1 MTPERY
7 QKAGD
12 IYHAALNMPP
22 DHRPSFLDHV
32 CEADSDLR
40 REVESLIAAHDCV
53 GQFIEAPAMDVAAAV
68 IGIDEASVTVPGRIG
83 HYEVLSPIARG
94 GMGEVYRARDTRLGR
109 DVALKLPRHQ
119 LIVDLDAVR
128 RFEQEARAASSLNH
142 PNIVTIYEI
151 GEAAGRRFIAME
163 LVEGQSL
170 VTMIGRPMATSSLA
184 RIGRQLAQALAVSHA
199 AGIVHGDIK
208 PENVMVRS
216 DGYVK
221 VLDFGVARL
230 VSPALGEFTTEGM
243 PATAPGVGM
252 ILGTPRYMSP
262 EQTRGDATT
271 EASDV
276 FACGVVLYELA
287 TGRHPFPA
295 ESKPMLWRAIR
306 TADPTPPSRD
316 GLRIPAELERLLLR
330 MLEKHPPA
338 RPKFD
343 EVEAALASIASA
355 PHGDRDRHPAG
366 HNLPAS
372 RTSFIGRSAEL
383 AALEPMLLDPGI
395 RLVTLTG
402 PGGTGKTRLALEL
415 GARLTS
421 CFDGGVSFVD
431 LAPIA
436 DSSHVVAAVA
446 QAHGVRETGGRPLV
460 EALGERL
467 RSRGTMLLLLDN
479 FEQVAGAVWL
489 VSQLLDA
496 CPDLTVLVTSR
507 VVLHIYG
514 EHEFAV
520 QPLPPPDLATPYEQ
534 LMQVASVALFVQ
546 RASAV
551 QPGFRLTASDAAAVA
566 EICRR
571 LDGLPLAIELAAAR
585 IKMLAPAALLA
596 RLERRLELL
605 TGGARDRLPRQQTL
619 RGAIDWSYDLLTT
632 TERTLFRRLSVFA
645 GGCSLD
651 AIEAVCNTSEDLELD
666 VLSGVTSL
674 ADNSLL
680 VQRPSDEGQSRVV
693 MLETIR
699 EYARERLDESVEAF
713 AIERAHAAYA
723 LVLAEEG
730 TAEMTPGEREAWLRC
745 CDVEHDNLRA
755 AIRHLVAND
764 HAEWGLRLGSAL
776 FRFWEP
782 REYLTEGREALAAL
796 LATPGAGAP
805 TRARA
810 RALYHAGVLADT
822 QDDHATAERLHR
834 DALDIHRHFGDTKG
848 IAATLMGL
856 ARQLEKRGGHA
867 EARALLEESASL
879 WEHLG
884 DSTAADLARN
894 NIAGVARAEGNH
906 TLART
911 LLEQIIERSEKRGDL
926 QVVASALS
934 GLGDLAASRGDHD
947 LARRYQHECL
957 ARFKQLDD
965 RWGIA
970 RALTDLANID
980 LQAED
985 YNAAAASLAEALNAL
1000 HALGH
1005 QRGVAR
1011 RLEAL
1016 SWCAGRQARHS
1027 VAVRLA
1033 SAAAAIRERILVPA
1047 GDAERG
1053 QIAHTMAEARQLLD
1067 RADYDQAWAEG
1078 HKMTMDQIFDSLRA

>member
-7 QKAGD
+7 QKAGE
-12 IYHAALNMPP
+12 IYHAALSLAPA
-22 DHRPSFLDHV
+22 HRLGLLDGA
-32 CEADSDLR
+32 CESDSDLR
-40 REVESLIAAHDCV
+40 GEVESLLAAHDRV
-53 GQFIEAPAMDVAAAV
+53 GQFIEVPAMEVAAAL
-68 IGIDEASVTVPGRIG
+68 IAADEASGALTGRIG
-83 HYEVLSPIARG
+83 PYELLSPIARG
-94 GMGEVYRARDTRLGR
+94 GMGEVYRARDTTLGR
-109 DVALKLPRHQ
+109 DVALKLPHPLPR
-119 LIVDLDAVR
+119 VDLDVVR

-151 GEAAGRRFIAME
+151 GEAAGRRFLAME

-170 VTMIGRPMATSSLA
+170 ATMIGRPMAPSSLA
-184 RIGRQLAQALAVSHA
+184 RIGRQLAQALTVAHA
-199 AGIVHGDIK
+199 AGIVHGDVK

-221 VLDFGVARL
+221 VLDFGAARL
-230 VSPALGEFTTEGM
+230 VSAPQGARTTEAI
-243 PATAPGVGM
+243 PATSPGP

-262 EQTRGDATT
+262 EQTRGEAATG
-271 EASDV
+271 ASDV

-295 ESKPMLWRAIR
+295 ESQPMLWRAIR
-306 TADPTPPSRD
+306 TADPTPPSHD
-316 GLRIPAELERLLLR
+316 GPRIPAELERLLLR

-338 RPKFD
+338 RPKAG
-343 EVEAALASIASA
+343 EVEAALASIGSA
-355 PHGDRDRHPAG
+355 TQAEPDVQTPW
-366 HNLPAS
+366 HNLPAR
-372 RTSFIGRSAEL
+372 RTSFIGRSEEL
-383 AALEPMLLDPGI
+383 AALEPMLLDPDI
-395 RLVTLTG
+395 RLLTLTG
-402 PGGTGKTRLALEL
+402 PGGTGKTRLALEVGTRL
-415 GARLTS
+415 AR
-421 CFDGGVSFVD
+421 CFEGGVSFVN

-436 DSSHVVAAVA
+436 ESSHVLTAVA
-446 QAHGVRETGGRPLV
+446 QALGVRETGGRPLLEV
-460 EALGERL
+460 LCERL
-467 RSRGTMLLLLDN
+467 RSRGSILLLLDN

-520 QPLPPPDLATPYEQ
+520 QPLPVPDLATPHEQ

-546 RASAV
+546 RASTV
-551 QPGFRLTASDAAAVA
+551 QPGFRLTPSDAAAVA

-585 IKMLAPAALLA
+585 IKMLAPAAVLA

-605 TGGARDRLPRQQTL
+605 TGGAQDRLPRQQTL

-632 TERTLFRRLSVFA
+632 AERMLFRRLSVFA

-666 VLSGVTSL
+666 VLSGVTLL

-680 VQRPSDEGQSRVV
+680 VQRSSDEGQSRVA

-699 EYARERLDESVEAF
+699 EYARERLDESAEAF

-745 CDVEHDNLRA
+745 CDVEHDNLRT
-755 AIRHLVAND
+755 AIRHLVATD

-776 FRFWEP
+776 FRFWEA
-782 REYLTEGREALAAL
+782 REYLTEGREALTAL
-796 LATPGAGAP
+796 LGTPRAGAP

-810 RALYHAGVLADT
+810 RALYHSGVLADT

-856 ARQLEKRGGHA
+856 AHQVEKRGGHA

-884 DSTAADLARN
+884 DSTAADLARS
-894 NIAGVARAEGNH
+894 NIAGVARAEGND

-934 GLGDLAASRGDHD
+934 GLGDLAACRGDHD

-957 ARFKQLDD
+957 ARFRQLDD

-985 YNAAAASLAEALNAL
+985 YNAADASLAEALDAF

-1016 SWCAGRQARHS
+1016 SWCAGRQARHF

-1053 QIAHTMAEARQLLD
+1053 QIEHTMAEARHLLD

-1078 HKMTMDQIFDSLRA
+1078 CTMTLDQILDSIRA

>member
-12 IYHAALNMPP
+12 IYHAALDMPP
-22 DHRPSFLDHV
+22 GRRPAFLDHA
-32 CEADSDLR
+32 CDGDSDLR
-40 REVESLIAAHDCV
+40 GEVESLLAAHDRV
-53 GQFIEAPAMDVAAAV
+53 GQFIEVPAIEVAAAL
-68 IGIDEASVTVPGRIG
+68 IALDEASGALTGRIG
-83 HYEVLSPIARG
+83 PYELLSPIACG
-94 GMGEVYRARDTRLGR
+94 GMGEVYRARDRTLGR
-109 DVALKLPRHQ
+109 DVALKLPRR
-119 LIVDLDAVR
+119 LPRVDLDVVR

-142 PNIVTIYEI
+142 PNIVTIHEI

-170 VTMIGRPMATSSLA
+170 ASMIGRPMAPSSLA
-184 RIGRQLAQALAVSHA
+184 RIGRQLAQALTVAHA

-208 PENVMVRS
+208 PANVMVRS

-221 VLDFGVARL
+221 VLDFGAARL
-230 VSPALGEFTTEGM
+230 VSATEGVCTTEAM
-243 PATAPGVGM
+243 PATSPGP

-262 EQTRGDATT
+262 EQTRGEATT
-271 EASDV
+271 GASDV

-295 ESKPMLWRAIR
+295 KSQPMLWRAI
-306 TADPTPPSRD
+306 TTDDPAPLSRD
-316 GLRIPAELERLLLR
+316 GLRIPADLERLLLR
-330 MLEKHPPA
+330 MLQKHPFA
-338 RPKFD
+338 RPTPG
-343 EVEAALASIASA
+343 EVEAALASIAA
-355 PHGDRDRHPAG
+355 PHADPDPRTRW
-366 HNLPAS
+366 HNLPAR

-383 AALEPMLLDPGI
+383 AALEPMLLDPDI
-395 RLVTLTG
+395 RLLTLTG
-402 PGGTGKTRLALEL
+402 PGGTGKTRLALEV
-415 GARLTS
+415 GARLAS
-421 CFDGGVSFVD
+421 CFDGGVSFVN

-436 DSSHVVAAVA
+436 EPSHVLTAVA
-446 QAHGVRETGGRPLV
+446 QALGVRDTGGRPPLEV
-460 EALGERL
+460 LCDRL
-467 RSRGTMLLLLDN
+467 QSRGSILLLLDN

-489 VSQLLDA
+489 VSELLDA
-496 CPDLTVLVTSR
+496 CPDLTALVTSR
-507 VVLHIYG
+507 AVLHVHG
-514 EHEFAV
+514 EHEFPV
-520 QPLPPPDLATPYEQ
+520 QPLPVPDVTATHEEM
-534 LMQVASVALFVQ
+534 MQVASVALFLQ

-551 QPGFRLTASDAAAVA
+551 QPGLRLTAGDAAAIA

-571 LDGLPLAIELAAAR
+571 LDGLPLAIELAAAH
-585 IKMLAPAALLA
+585 IKTLAPAALLA
-596 RLERRLELL
+596 QLERRLEIL

-632 TERTLFRRLSVFA
+632 AERTLFRRLSVFA

-651 AIEAVCNTSEDLELD
+651 AIEAVCNTLEDLGVDTLT
-666 VLSGVTSL
+666 GVTAL

-680 VQRPSDEGQSRVV
+680 ALRPSDDRQSRVV

-699 EYARERLDESVEAF
+699 EYARERLDDSGEAF
-713 AIERAHAAYA
+713 ATERAHAAYA

-730 TAEMTPGEREAWLRC
+730 TAEMTPGEREAWLRS

-755 AIRHLVAND
+755 AVRHLVATD
-764 HAEWGLRLGSAL
+764 HAEWGLGLGSAL

-810 RALYHAGVLADT
+810 RALYHSGVLADT
-822 QDDHATAERLHR
+822 QDDHAAAERLHR

-856 ARQLEKRGGHA
+856 AHQVEKRGGHA
-867 EARALLEESASL
+867 EARALLKESASL

-884 DSTAADLARN
+884 DSTAADLARS

-911 LLEQIIERSEKRGDL
+911 LLEQIVERSEKRGDL
-926 QVVASALS
+926 QVAASALS
-934 GLGDLAASRGDHD
+934 GLGELAASRGDHN
-947 LARRYQHECL
+947 LARRYQDECL
-957 ARFKQLDD
+957 ARFRRIDD

-985 YNAAAASLAEALNAL
+985 YNAADASLAEALNAF

-1011 RLEAL
+1011 RLESL

-1033 SAAAAIRERILVPA
+1033 SAAAVIRERILVPA
-1047 GDAERG
+1047 GHAERD

-1078 HKMTMDQIFDSLRA
+1078 HTMTMDQILDSLRT